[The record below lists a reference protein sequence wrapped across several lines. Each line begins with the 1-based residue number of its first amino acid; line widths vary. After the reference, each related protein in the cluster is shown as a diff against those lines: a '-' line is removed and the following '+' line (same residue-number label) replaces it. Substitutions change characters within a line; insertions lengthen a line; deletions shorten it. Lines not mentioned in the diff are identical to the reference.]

1 MSHNKIKVANQEPDD
16 SGNISLS
23 SLTIGDLS
31 NVTITTPS
39 TDQVIKY
46 DGSGYVNATAPAGAM
61 EYILLGQGESDAYSA
76 YSNSPASSMSN
87 GQTIQIY
94 DTAPIN
100 TITGSTLNS
109 TGDWYNSLSLPTGK
123 YHIMIQTRV
132 VFSASGYLVAGLMY
146 FSSPRSSNLVI
157 GDNSSSYAGGVSTTI
172 SSYLN
177 ATSGHTYNLEII
189 ASSNIDSV
197 ANQGNTISEFTSI
210 LIVKLS
216 T

>member
-1 MSHNKIKVANQEPDD
+1 MSHNKIKVAGQEPDA
-16 SGNISLS
+16 SGDISLT

-61 EYILLGQGESDAYSA
+61 EYILLGQGESDAYS
-76 YSNSPASSMSN
+76 NSPATSMSN
-87 GQTIQIY
+87 GQTIHIY

-100 TITGSTLNS
+100 TIAGSTLNS

-132 VFSASGYLVAGLMY
+132 EFSASGYLVAGLMY
-146 FSSPRSSNLVI
+146 SSSPRSSNLVI

-172 SSYLN
+172 SSYLE
-177 ATSGHTYNLEII
+177 ATSGHTYNFEII
-189 ASSNIDSV
+189 TSSNIDSV

-210 LIVKLS
+210 LIMKIS

>member
-1 MSHNKIKVANQEPDD
+1 MSHNKIKVAGQEPDA
-16 SGNISLS
+16 SGDISLS

-46 DGSGYVNATAPAGAM
+46 DGAGYVNAAAPAGAM
-61 EYILLGQGESDAYSA
+61 EYILLGQGESDAYS
-76 YSNSPASSMSN
+76 NSPATSMSN
-87 GQTIQIY
+87 GQTIHIY

-100 TITGSTLNS
+100 TITGSTLYS

-132 VFSASGYLVAGLMY
+132 EFSASGYLVAGLMY
-146 FSSPRSSNLVI
+146 LSSPRSSNLVI

-172 SSYLN
+172 SSYLE
-177 ATSGHTYNLEII
+177 ATSGHSYNLEII
-189 ASSNIDSV
+189 SSSNIDSV
-197 ANQGNTISEFTSI
+197 ANQGNTIAEFTSI